1 MLIYC
6 VFNLIIVFQA
16 FTEICRQILQT
27 MSENNQVGTQFGG
40 RINERWTLITESKH
54 INLEQIIFATNYL
67 FFGIGALKCLKFW
80 NENVKLTW
88 ISGGLGWG
96 GGRKSNLKKIC
107 HGDAWIFPRETH
119 STLQCLE
126 LKKRSFYQ
134 KVFHWPNNIQ

>member
-54 INLEQIIFATNYL
+54 INLEQIIFATNL
-67 FFGIGALKCLKFW
+67 IPFLWNRGSQMLKILEWKCEANLNFW
-80 NENVKLTW
+80 RF
-88 ISGGLGWG
+88 GLGRGEEVKPEKDLPWG
-96 GGRKSNLKKIC
+96 CMDISQRN
-107 HGDAWIFPRETH
+107 
-119 STLQCLE
+119 
-126 LKKRSFYQ
+126 SFYTSMLRIEEEELLS
-134 KVFHWPNNIQ
+134 KGI